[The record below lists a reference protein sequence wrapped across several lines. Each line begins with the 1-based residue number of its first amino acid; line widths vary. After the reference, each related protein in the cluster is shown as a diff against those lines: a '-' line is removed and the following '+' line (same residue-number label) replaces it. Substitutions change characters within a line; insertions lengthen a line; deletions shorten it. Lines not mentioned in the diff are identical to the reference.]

1 MEGDWTTQGGWCHCP
16 LPHRLDNKRPPISLL
31 RMDPTMPDAGGVPPV
46 MRKLQKNCS
55 ECTRAHRHCVFSS
68 LCINKCNR
76 CVKMNLQCKL
86 KYSGT
91 SCLLP
96 IITESNI
103 LPISFLV
110 SFLFQNKAAEM
121 ISCTMTVKV
130 LVL

>member
-16 LPHRLDNKRPPISLL
+16 LPHRLDNQRPPISL

-55 ECTRAHRHCVFSS
+55 ECTRAHRRCVFSS

-76 CVKMNLQCKL
+76 CVKMNLQCKF

-91 SCLLP
+91 SFLLP
-96 IITESNI
+96 IIIESNI
-103 LPISFLV
+103 LTISFLV
-110 SFLFQNKAAEM
+110 SFLFKNKAAEM